1 VIAPNS
7 SGIALRTAQIDVR
20 AVRRR
25 IDGAARSS
33 GPLREPG
40 HRDAALEPGQR
51 SAEAEMRAEAEGQV
65 PVRTGGVEAAG
76 VGEYPPLILDHRS
89 CGHPAAPVL
98 VCEHC
103 REPIDPRDVDP
114 PPGPGFEPPGESRA
128 ADEQAS

>member
-1 VIAPNS
+1 VIAPEFEWNRR
-7 SGIALRTAQIDVR
+7 RTAQIDVR

-25 IDGAARSS
+25 IDGAARS
-33 GPLREPG
+33 RFADPG
-40 HRDAALEPGQR
+40 G
-51 SAEAEMRAEAEGQV
+51 
-65 PVRTGGVEAAG
+65 
-76 VGEYPPLILDHRS
+76 PPLILDHRS

-114 PPGPGFEPPGESRA
+114 RPGPGFEPPGESRA